1 MGPVPTPSSQAQP
14 VSPAVVPPASISQP
28 IGLLGGSFDPIHV
41 GHLQLA
47 RDARDRL
54 ALGEVRLLPAAQPWQ
69 KGEITDAAHRA
80 RMVALAI
87 AGEPGLVL
95 DLREIERGGPT
106 YTVDTLRSLRA
117 VLGPAQPLVLVIG
130 TDQMERLD
138 TWREWADLTSLA
150 HIAVAQR
157 NAQPPKLR
165 PALQAFWQAH
175 HRPTAALTAAPA
187 GALVDL
193 PMTPVDA
200 SGTEIRALLRQPPS
214 SQTDARL
221 ARCVPGPVLL
231 YIRRAGLYGAQPQSP
246 A

>member
-1 MGPVPTPSSQAQP
+1 MR
-14 VSPAVVPPASISQP
+14 P
-28 IGLLGGSFDPIHV
+28 IGLLGGSFDPIHI

-47 RDARDRL
+47 RDARDHL
-54 ALGEVRLLPAAQPWQ
+54 SLVEVRLLPAALPWQ

-87 AGEPGLVL
+87 AGEPGLAL

-106 YTVDTLRSLRA
+106 YTVDTLHSLRA
-117 VLGPAQPLVLVIG
+117 LLGPIQPLVLIIG
-130 TDQMERLD
+130 TDQIERLD
-138 TWREWADLTSLA
+138 TWREWQDLISLA

-157 NAQPPKLR
+157 NAQAPQLNPT
-165 PALQAFWQAH
+165 LQAFWRTH
-175 HRPTAALTAAPA
+175 HRSAAALTAAPA

-200 SGTEIRALLRQPPS
+200 SGTEIRALLRQPS
-214 SQTDARL
+214 SARADARL
-221 ARCVPGPVLL
+221 ARCVPDAVLL
-231 YIRRAGLYGAQPQSP
+231 YIRRAGLYGAQPDFP

>member
-1 MGPVPTPSSQAQP
+1 M
-14 VSPAVVPPASISQP
+14 QP

-54 ALGEVRLLPAAQPWQ
+54 SLAEVRLLPAAQPWQ

-80 RMVALAI
+80 RMVTLAI
-87 AGEPGLVL
+87 AGDHGLVL

-117 VLGPAQPLVLVIG
+117 HLGPTQPLVLVIG

-138 TWREWADLTSLA
+138 TWREWPALISLA

-157 NAQPPKLR
+157 NAQAPNLN
-165 PALQAFWQAH
+165 PALRAFWQTH
-175 HRPTAALTAAPA
+175 HRPAAALAAAPA
-187 GALVDL
+187 GAIVDL

-200 SGTEIRALLRQPPS
+200 SGTEIRALLRQPASPRRD
-214 SQTDARL
+214 TRL
-221 ARCVPGPVLL
+221 ARCVPAAVLL
-231 YIRRAGLYGAQPQSP
+231 YIQRAGLYGEPPGSP

>member
-1 MGPVPTPSSQAQP
+1 M
-14 VSPAVVPPASISQP
+14 QP

-47 RDARDRL
+47 RDARDHLSL
-54 ALGEVRLLPAAQPWQ
+54 AEVRLLPAAQPWQ

-87 AGEPGLVL
+87 AGEPGLAL

-117 VLGPAQPLVLVIG
+117 LLGPVQPLVLIIG
-130 TDQMERLD
+130 TDQIERLD
-138 TWREWADLTSLA
+138 TWREWQELISLA
-150 HIAVAQR
+150 HVAVAQR
-157 NAQPPKLR
+157 NAQAPHLN
-165 PALQAFWQAH
+165 PALQALWQAH
-175 HRPTAALTAAPA
+175 HRPAAALATAPA
-187 GALVDL
+187 GAIVDL

-200 SGTEIRALLRQPPS
+200 SGTEIRTLLRQPPS
-214 SQTDARL
+214 PPTEARL
-221 ARCVPGPVLL
+221 ARCVPDAVLL
-231 YIRRAGLYGAQPQSP
+231 YIRRTGLYGVPPP

>member
-1 MGPVPTPSSQAQP
+1 MR
-14 VSPAVVPPASISQP
+14 P

-54 ALGEVRLLPAAQPWQ
+54 SLAEVRLLPAALPWQ

-87 AGEPGLVL
+87 AGEPGLAL

-117 VLGPAQPLVLVIG
+117 LVGPTQPLVLIIG

-138 TWREWADLTSLA
+138 TWREWPTLVSLA

-157 NAQPPKLR
+157 NAQAPHLN
-165 PALQAFWQAH
+165 PALQAFWDAH
-175 HRPTAALTAAPA
+175 HRPAAALTTAPA
-187 GALVDL
+187 GAIVDL

-214 SQTDARL
+214 PQADARL
-221 ARCVPGPVLL
+221 ARCVPDAVLL
-231 YIRRAGLYGAQPQSP
+231 YIRRAGLYGVQPDLPDRP

>member
-1 MGPVPTPSSQAQP
+1 M
-14 VSPAVVPPASISQP
+14 PPASITP
-28 IGLLGGSFDPIHV
+28 PLGLLGGSFDPIHA

-47 RDARDRL
+47 RDARDQL
-54 ALGEVRLLPAAQPWQ
+54 ALAQVRLLPAALPWQ
-69 KGEITDAAHRA
+69 KGQITDAAHRA

-87 AGEPGLVL
+87 AGDPALAL

-106 YTVDTLRSLRA
+106 YTIDTLRSLRTA
-117 VLGPAQPLVLVIG
+117 LGPAQPLVLIIG

-138 TWREWADLTSLA
+138 TWREWSSLVAFA

-157 NAQPPKLR
+157 NARLPKLN
-165 PALQAFWQAH
+165 PALQAFWHAH
-175 HRPTAALTAAPA
+175 HRPVTALAAAPA

-200 SGTEIRALLRQPPS
+200 SGTEIRALLRQPAS
-214 SQTDARL
+214 AQRDARL
-221 ARCVPGPVLL
+221 ARCVPAAVLL
-231 YIRRAGLYGAQPQSP
+231 YIRREGLYGALPGPP